1 MFCHCYNNP
10 DVGLSSITVPLVTVI
25 SSNLIT
31 ITSKTV
37 RSRIETAEN
46 QLEPN
51 SEDLPNA
58 TTGAICKINGGCNFA
73 LA

>member
-1 MFCHCYNNP
+1 
-10 DVGLSSITVPLVTVI
+10 VGLSSITVPLVTVI
-25 SSNLIT
+25 SSSLIT
-31 ITSKTV
+31 IALKTV
-37 RSRIETAEN
+37 RSRIGIAES

-51 SEDLPNA
+51 NEDLPNA